1 MEKKILLANK
11 KVIYMFLYVPFIRVE
26 AVRDER
32 FTTSPVGQLTQEHFY
47 PVYKTASATIPVTMY
62 SA

>member
-11 KVIYMFLYVPFIRVE
+11 KVIYIFLYVPFIRVE

-32 FTTSPVGQLTQEHFY
+32 FTTSPVGQLTQEHFTLCIKLHQQQY
-47 PVYKTASATIPVTMY
+47 Q
-62 SA
+62 